1 MSEKFILFNDEVVD
15 PSLIMTLTD
24 LAQLLLE
31 DNAVKVDFQKFA
43 YYDLVENTINVS
55 FKWKHRKEDEVIKL
69 LKSDCILYA
78 YGFQYIALDAV
89 KEIIEEDVQYPSLFQ
104 QLFMMIEEY
113 RLMHLI
119 RQSRPFTNKF
129 FNVRVKEKVKD
140 NEGQIDF
147 YRTKAMPTDE
157 LFLQV
162 EHALLME
169 NALSFTSYYKPETE
183 LAMQLTLQDAFT
195 LKDTYDSMNLAN
207 RVYYILEQVIHQ
219 DMLNEYY
226 HIPKNAFMNARAYKK
241 ANMDKAHQDVDDMEA
256 SEHVQTKQKDIKTEN
271 GAYLETEVTEG
282 SNSNNIKENDRQGDA
297 SDDITEMLMAKGK
310 ASPPQVDAH
319 GNDISEYVGEENKYT
334 EIIWKNSEQNESS
347 RLTYNLY
354 KDEVNKEIKSLVN
367 VINKSI
373 EHEQTSARMNLSK
386 GKLSRKLTNW
396 FLDDKR
402 RVFYKEDQASYKLD
416 ATFMLL
422 VDASYS
428 MEDKMVETMKG
439 IVLFHETLMQLMI
452 NHEIIAFNED
462 GFEADQY
469 SQPNYFEH
477 IIPYEHALNDSYSAN
492 IVSFKNGEDNRDGL
506 AIRVAGQMLK
516 QRNEKQK
523 FLIVFSDGE
532 PSAFDYESNGIIDT
546 HDAVVALRKE
556 NIYVINIF
564 LSQSVIDDNTRAT
577 VRNIYN
583 DYCIFVEGVEKLP
596 SVIQPLLK
604 TLLLQSMKQF

>member
-31 DNAVKVDFQKFA
+31 DNEVKVGFQKFA

-78 YGFQYIALDAV
+78 YGFQYIALDIV

-119 RQSRPFTNKF
+119 RRSRPFTNKF
-129 FNVRVKEKVKD
+129 FVVRVKEKQKD
-140 NEGQIDF
+140 NEGQIEF
-147 YRTKAMPTDE
+147 YRTKAMHTDE
-157 LFLQV
+157 LFLQI

-169 NALSFTSYYKPETE
+169 SALSFTSYYKPETE
-183 LAMQLTLQDAFT
+183 FAVQLALQDAFT
-195 LKDTYDSMNLAN
+195 LNDTEDSMNLAY
-207 RVYYILEQVIHQ
+207 RLYFVLEPVIHQ

-226 HIPKNAFMNARAYKK
+226 HIPKKAFMNAHAYKK
-241 ANMDKAHQDVDDMEA
+241 ANLDKAHQDVDDMEA
-256 SEHVQTKQKDIKTEN
+256 SERVETKQKDTKTEN
-271 GAYLETEVTEG
+271 GAYLETDVTEG

-297 SDDITEMLMAKGK
+297 ADDITEMLMAKGK

-319 GNDISEYVGEENKYT
+319 GNDISEFIGEENKYAQ
-334 EIIWKNSEQNESS
+334 IIWKDTVQDESS
-347 RLTYNLY
+347 KATYSQY
-354 KDEVNKEIKSLVN
+354 KDEVNKEIKTLVN
-367 VINKSI
+367 VINKTI

-386 GKLSRKLTNW
+386 GKLSRKLTTW
-396 FLDDKR
+396 FLDDRK

-428 MEDKMVETMKG
+428 MEDKMAETMKG

-452 NHEIIAFNED
+452 KHEIIAFNED
-462 GFEADQY
+462 GFEADQFN
-469 SQPNYFEH
+469 QPNYFDH
-477 IIPYEHALNDSYSAN
+477 IIPYEHALNDAYSAN
-492 IVSFKNGEDNRDGL
+492 IVSFHNGEDNRDGL

-516 QRNEKQK
+516 QRKEKQK

-532 PSAFDYESNGIIDT
+532 PSAFNYESNGIIDT

-556 NIYVINIF
+556 NVYVINIF

-596 SVIQPLLK
+596 GIIQPLLK